1 MKPTKVGALMVR
13 GVVTVRP
20 DTPFK
25 EVARLLGRHRVS
37 GVPVTDEDDRV
48 LGVVSE
54 TDLVLHQSR
63 RSAGNG
69 FLGGRF
75 GRMSREV
82 RRTGAKSRARTAAE
96 LMSTPAVTVHADTAS
111 AEAARIMLRHGV
123 ERLPVVD
130 EENRLVGIVTR
141 HDLLRVFLRTDD
153 QIRRDVQQ
161 EVFVKTLLLTPHIV
175 RVSVRDGVVTLAG
188 RLERRSEK
196 SVALGMTERIDGVVA
211 VADRLTYRFDD
222 ARLRRTE
229 QALQATSEGWLRKL

>member
-1 MKPTKVGALMVR
+1 MKPTKIGALMVR
-13 GVVTVRP
+13 DVVTVRP

-37 GVPVTDEDDRV
+37 GLPVTDADGRV

-54 TDLVLHQSR
+54 TDLMLHQSR
-63 RSAGNG
+63 RPAGDG

-75 GRMSREV
+75 ARMSLGV
-82 RRTGAKSRARTAAE
+82 RHVGTKIRARTAGE
-96 LMSTPAVTVHADTAS
+96 LMSTPAVTVHTDATS
-111 AEAARIMLRHGV
+111 AEAARTMLRHGV

-130 EENRLVGIVTR
+130 EENGLVGIVTR
-141 HDLLRVFLRTDD
+141 HDLLGAFLRTDD

-175 RVSVRDGVVTLAG
+175 RVSVRDGVVTLTG

-222 ARLRRTE
+222 TRLRRTE
-229 QALQATSEGWLRKL
+229 RALQATSESWLRKL